1 MGKKKQEFIEDQK
14 EKMNINLKKNN
25 LFEENKIYDRSSQ
38 VFFTRTYMKMTY
50 EDYKKI
56 QEEKKNYKK
65 LNDELNMKIERLYKK
80 KEKVPY
86 SDIKKIMRDQ
96 NMDNVFK
103 RAQTEI
109 MKPSKEYLMEY
120 AKEFN
125 PNESNLYL

>member
-1 MGKKKQEFIEDQK
+1 
-14 EKMNINLKKNN
+14 
-25 LFEENKIYDRSSQ
+25 
-38 VFFTRTYMKMTY
+38 
-50 EDYKKI
+50 
-56 QEEKKNYKK
+56 
-65 LNDELNMKIERLYKK
+65 
-80 KEKVPY
+80 
-86 SDIKKIMRDQ
+86 MRDQ

>member
-1 MGKKKQEFIEDQK
+1 
-14 EKMNINLKKNN
+14 MNINLKKNN

>member
-1 MGKKKQEFIEDQK
+1 MKKIKFMIDR
-14 EKMNINLKKNN
+14 LK
-25 LFEENKIYDRSSQ
+25 F
-38 VFFTRTYMKMTY
+38 FFTRTYMKMTY